1 MPWPRSNYIHP
12 NQDNTLV
19 ASGSRISELLALQ
32 VRPLHDY
39 QHCCVDKVWS
49 SSTRRTM
56 KPLLAFPEALS
67 FTYVH
72 GPRRFARSTTAW
84 LGSVMTSTAESVA
97 GLPRLDE
104 IAQVLAAANG

>member
-19 ASGSRISELLALQ
+19 ASGSRIRELLALQ

-56 KPLLAFPEALS
+56 KPLLAFPEALKL
-67 FTYVH
+67 H
-72 GPRRFARSTTAW
+72 IRARSQA
-84 LGSVMTSTAESVA
+84 
-97 GLPRLDE
+97 
-104 IAQVLAAANG
+104 ICQVDYGVVGKRYD